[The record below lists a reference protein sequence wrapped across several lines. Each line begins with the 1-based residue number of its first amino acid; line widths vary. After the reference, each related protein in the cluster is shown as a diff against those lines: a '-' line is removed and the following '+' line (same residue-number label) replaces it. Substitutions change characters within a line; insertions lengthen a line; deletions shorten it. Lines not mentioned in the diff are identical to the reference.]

1 MNIYI
6 YIHRSFRWTKLIK
19 LLLRRCFSNI
29 RLGVLG
35 TDGSVMSRIDASLWD
50 VLNVKALGHRRG
62 WDVAGANGRG
72 GVWVGGGDLL
82 FFVWKFLF
90 ADLTKVSGFLNMCF
104 FTRMF
109 FVKCEDIALV
119 CHWEWNPRCEAV

>member
-35 TDGSVMSRIDASLWD
+35 KDGSVMSRIDASLWD

-72 GVWVGGGDLL
+72 GVWVGGGDL
-82 FFVWKFLF
+82 FFFCLE
-90 ADLTKVSGFLNMCF
+90 VSFCRFDKSLRIFKHVF
-104 FTRMF
+104 FHSDVF
-109 FVKCEDIALV
+109 CEM
-119 CHWEWNPRCEAV
+119 